1 MDQTNEVDYN
11 DVVEELL
18 FGNESINGLSESS
31 LTVSIWQTKEFTSS

>member
-18 FGNESINGLSESS
+18 FGNENVNGLSESTF
-31 LTVSIWQTKEFTSS
+31 TVRI